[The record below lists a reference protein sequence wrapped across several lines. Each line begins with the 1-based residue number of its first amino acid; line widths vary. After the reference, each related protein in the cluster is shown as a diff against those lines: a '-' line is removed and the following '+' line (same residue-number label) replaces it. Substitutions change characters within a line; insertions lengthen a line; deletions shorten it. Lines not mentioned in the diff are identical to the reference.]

1 MNNKIR
7 QFFEK
12 LIALINEDL
21 DVPIEAKR
29 LVLYIALQLVEKQ
42 ANEAIDIES
51 KEDDNAKGIQQD
63 KLAELSK

>member
-7 QFFEK
+7 EFFEK